1 MIFRLLDMS
10 NKTHIEGFVVIEIPV
25 SPNQKPVLD
34 VVGKYSARPSTGK
47 VSAVDVVVYNPREI
61 TR

>member
-1 MIFRLLDMS
+1 MS